1 MYSPIILEGASLMA
15 HEGKE
20 FICNSGGTGD
30 VDLIPGSGKWELA
43 PIILFFFSSSYLK
56 SPMDSR
62 AWWATVQRFTKSQIQ
77 LSQQQYRF

>member
-1 MYSPIILEGASLMA
+1 MA

-43 PIILFFFSSSYLK
+43 PIILFFIFFLLEK
-56 SPMDSR
+56 SHG
-62 AWWATVQRFTKSQIQ
+62 
-77 LSQQQYRF
+77 QQSLVGYSPKGYKESDTTE